1 MTAIVNDARKHLGG
15 VAVDRQRER
24 VFDVEGGEA
33 DVSALAFAHGGKARE
48 VVPCSPKTRQP
59 QKGRRYNGQQPE
71 KPRGRSMRRAI
82 GYEADERNQRGH
94 GVVSVLELS

>member
-15 VAVDRQRER
+15 VAVDRQREG

-71 KPRGRSMRRAI
+71 SREGEACDRRSAARPTK
-82 GYEADERNQRGH
+82 GTS
-94 GVVSVLELS
+94 VVMV